1 MAWYVKECRGIV
13 YCGRTV
19 RNIRG
24 GSIMPREDDLIE
36 HLDQCMQ
43 GQLHI
48 DRPEKFGYFG
58 GEIVE
63 FNA

>member
-1 MAWYVKECRGIV
+1 
-13 YCGRTV
+13 
-19 RNIRG
+19 
-24 GSIMPREDDLIE
+24 MPREDDLIE